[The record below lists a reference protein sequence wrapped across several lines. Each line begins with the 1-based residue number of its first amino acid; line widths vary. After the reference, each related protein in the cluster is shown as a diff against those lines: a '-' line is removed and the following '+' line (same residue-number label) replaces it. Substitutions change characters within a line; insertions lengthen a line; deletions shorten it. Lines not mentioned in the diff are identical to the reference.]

1 MLNYLATSTRPDLAF
16 AVHQCAKFCSN
27 PKLSHETAVKRIIRY
42 LKSTP
47 EAGLILKIDKSQ
59 GLTCFVDADFAGGWN
74 KETSDDHSTLLSRT
88 GYVIFYK
95 GCILT
100 WKSKMQTEIALS
112 TTEAEYIALSQSMRE
127 IIPILE
133 MIHELRNV
141 YDLSKDK
148 PLINC
153 TLFEDNNG
161 ALQLAKEPKYRPRTK
176 HIALKYHHFRQYVKQ
191 GLVDIQPID
200 TKVQVADIF
209 TKPLEPKQ
217 FEFLRNKL
225 CGW

>member
-1 MLNYLATSTRPDLAF
+1 M
-16 AVHQCAKFCSN
+16 
-27 PKLSHETAVKRIIRY
+27 
-42 LKSTP
+42 
-47 EAGLILKIDKSQ
+47 
-59 GLTCFVDADFAGGWN
+59 
-74 KETSDDHSTLLSRT
+74 
-88 GYVIFYK
+88 
-95 GCILT
+95 
-100 WKSKMQTEIALS
+100 S